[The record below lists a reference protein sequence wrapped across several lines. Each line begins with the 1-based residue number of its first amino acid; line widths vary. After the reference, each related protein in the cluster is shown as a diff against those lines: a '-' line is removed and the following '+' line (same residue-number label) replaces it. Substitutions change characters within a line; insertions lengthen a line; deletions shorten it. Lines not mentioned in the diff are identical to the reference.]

1 MANEKRLISYD
12 ALITHLDSCIEQGK
26 GLFKSVCVAIK
37 CFVEQM
43 PTVDAVEV
51 VQGGDWIRVSECL
64 PALHGETC
72 EDFDGSLISYE
83 ISEWLLGVDKAGEV
97 NVVIYESGPLG
108 RGWMDR
114 DYRTLNITHWMPLPE
129 PPKEVGHG

>member
-12 ALITHLDSCIEQGK
+12 VVIAHLDSCIEQGK

-51 VQGGDWIRVSECL
+51 VYCDECKSHGSCIPEDTFRWMRIEKPYCCVGKRKTNTNFDAKMDGD
-64 PALHGETC
+64 GN
-72 EDFDGSLISYE
+72 G
-83 ISEWLLGVDKAGEV
+83 
-97 NVVIYESGPLG
+97 
-108 RGWMDR
+108 
-114 DYRTLNITHWMPLPE
+114 
-129 PPKEVGHG
+129 

>member
-12 ALITHLDSCIEQGK
+12 VLIAHLDSCITQGK

-51 VQGGDWIRVSECL
+51 V
-64 PALHGETC
+64 HGR
-72 EDFDGSLISYE
+72 
-83 ISEWLLGVDKAGEV
+83 W
-97 NVVIYESGPLG
+97 VVKGQDLFCSHCDQESGHNQWGASAFSNYCPNCG
-108 RGWMDR
+108 AKMDG
-114 DYRTLNITHWMPLPE
+114 DGN
-129 PPKEVGHG
+129 V

>member
-12 ALITHLDSCIEQGK
+12 ALIAHLDSCIEQGK

-51 VQGGDWIRVSECL
+51 VRGRWDVVCEY
-64 PALHGETC
+64 
-72 EDFDGSLISYE
+72 EDFQYASCSACGKR
-83 ISEWLLGVDKAGEV
+83 SEYMTKFCPNCGAK
-97 NVVIYESGPLG
+97 
-108 RGWMDR
+108 M
-114 DYRTLNITHWMPLPE
+114 NIE
-129 PPKEVGHG
+129 KE